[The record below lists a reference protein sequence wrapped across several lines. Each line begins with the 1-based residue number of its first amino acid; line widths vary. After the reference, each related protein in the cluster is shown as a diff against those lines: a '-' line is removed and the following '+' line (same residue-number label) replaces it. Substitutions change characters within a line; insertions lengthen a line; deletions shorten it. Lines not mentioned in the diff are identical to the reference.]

1 MKVKLA
7 ISSEILEDLVTIEAQ
22 AMSEQIT
29 NLVTYIQNL
38 DKQRSSLTVKK
49 GEQVY
54 LVEHDEIVRLYLE
67 DRVLQVETVE
77 TTYTSN
83 LRLYQV
89 KEDLPANFL
98 QISQSEIIHIK
109 QLDHLKLT
117 ANGLVKLVM
126 KNGSV
131 TYSSR
136 RYLKSYQRKVRTMKK
151 YILSASLGIAIGTII
166 SIITSAVFGQG
177 TYLPLNPFSTMGA
190 YYLSNFSQVTVM
202 LICVAIWATIG
213 ILFPAGRQDF

>member
-7 ISSEILEDLVTIEAQ
+7 ISPDIVEDLVTIEAQ
-22 AMSEQIT
+22 VMSEQVT
-29 NLVTYIQNL
+29 HLVSYIQNL

-67 DRVLQVETVE
+67 DKVLQVETVE
-77 TTYTSN
+77 TIYTSN

-136 RYLKSYQRKVRTMKK
+136 RYLKIIKER
-151 YILSASLGIAIGTII
+151 LG
-166 SIITSAVFGQG
+166 
-177 TYLPLNPFSTMGA
+177 L
-190 YYLSNFSQVTVM
+190 
-202 LICVAIWATIG
+202 
-213 ILFPAGRQDF
+213 

>member
-7 ISSEILEDLVTIEAQ
+7 ISPEILEDLVTIEAQ

-29 NLVTYIQNL
+29 NLVAYVQNL
-38 DKQRSSLTVKK
+38 DKQTSRLTVKK

-54 LVEHDEIVRLYLE
+54 LLEHGEIVRLYLE
-67 DRVLQVETVE
+67 DKVLQVETVGDSF
-77 TTYTSN
+77 TSN

-89 KEDLPANFL
+89 KEELPVNFL

-109 QLDHLKLT
+109 QLDRLKLT

-136 RYLKSYQRKVRTMKK
+136 RYLKSIKER
-151 YILSASLGIAIGTII
+151 LG
-166 SIITSAVFGQG
+166 
-177 TYLPLNPFSTMGA
+177 L
-190 YYLSNFSQVTVM
+190 
-202 LICVAIWATIG
+202 
-213 ILFPAGRQDF
+213 

>member
-7 ISSEILEDLVTIEAQ
+7 ISPEIVEDLVTIEAQ
-22 AMSEQIT
+22 AMSEQVT
-29 NLVTYIQNL
+29 HLVSYIQNL

-67 DRVLQVETVE
+67 DKILQVETVE

-136 RYLKSYQRKVRTMKK
+136 RYLKVIKER
-151 YILSASLGIAIGTII
+151 LG
-166 SIITSAVFGQG
+166 
-177 TYLPLNPFSTMGA
+177 L
-190 YYLSNFSQVTVM
+190 
-202 LICVAIWATIG
+202 
-213 ILFPAGRQDF
+213 

>member
-1 MKVKLA
+1 
-7 ISSEILEDLVTIEAQ
+7 
-22 AMSEQIT
+22 MSEQVT
-29 NLVTYIQNL
+29 HLVSYIQNL

-54 LVEHDEIVRLYLE
+54 LLEHEEIVRLYLE
-67 DRVLQVETVE
+67 YRLLQVETVE
-77 TTYTSN
+77 NVYTSN

-117 ANGLVKLVM
+117 SNGLVKLVM

-136 RYLKSYQRKVRTMKK
+136 RYLKVIKER
-151 YILSASLGIAIGTII
+151 LG
-166 SIITSAVFGQG
+166 
-177 TYLPLNPFSTMGA
+177 L
-190 YYLSNFSQVTVM
+190 
-202 LICVAIWATIG
+202 
-213 ILFPAGRQDF
+213 

>member
-1 MKVKLA
+1 MSIKLA
-7 ISSEILEDLVTIEAQ
+7 ISPDIVEDLVTIEAQ
-22 AMSEQIT
+22 AMSEQVSH
-29 NLVTYIQNL
+29 LVAYVQNL
-38 DKQRSSLTVKK
+38 DKQTSRLTVKK

-67 DRVLQVETVE
+67 DRLLQVETVE
-77 TTYTSN
+77 NVYTSN

-117 ANGLVKLVM
+117 SNGLVKLVM

-136 RYLKSYQRKVRTMKK
+136 RYLKVIKER
-151 YILSASLGIAIGTII
+151 LG
-166 SIITSAVFGQG
+166 
-177 TYLPLNPFSTMGA
+177 L
-190 YYLSNFSQVTVM
+190 
-202 LICVAIWATIG
+202 
-213 ILFPAGRQDF
+213 

>member
-7 ISSEILEDLVTIEAQ
+7 ISPDIVEDLVTIEAQ
-22 AMSEQIT
+22 AMSEQVSH
-29 NLVTYIQNL
+29 LMTYIQNL

-67 DRVLQVETVE
+67 DRLLQVETVE
-77 TTYTSN
+77 NVYTSN

-136 RYLKSYQRKVRTMKK
+136 RYLKVIKER
-151 YILSASLGIAIGTII
+151 LG
-166 SIITSAVFGQG
+166 
-177 TYLPLNPFSTMGA
+177 L
-190 YYLSNFSQVTVM
+190 
-202 LICVAIWATIG
+202 
-213 ILFPAGRQDF
+213 

>member
-7 ISSEILEDLVTIEAQ
+7 ISPDIVEDLVTIEAQ
-22 AMSEQIT
+22 VMSEQVT
-29 NLVTYIQNL
+29 HLVSYIQNL

-67 DRVLQVETVE
+67 DKVLQVETVE
-77 TTYTSN
+77 NVYTSN

-117 ANGLVKLVM
+117 SNGLVKLVM

-136 RYLKSYQRKVRTMKK
+136 RYLKVIKER
-151 YILSASLGIAIGTII
+151 LG
-166 SIITSAVFGQG
+166 
-177 TYLPLNPFSTMGA
+177 L
-190 YYLSNFSQVTVM
+190 
-202 LICVAIWATIG
+202 
-213 ILFPAGRQDF
+213 

>member
-7 ISSEILEDLVTIEAQ
+7 ISPEIVEDLVTIEAQ
-22 AMSEQIT
+22 TMSEQIT
-29 NLVTYIQNL
+29 HLVSYIQNL

-67 DRVLQVETVE
+67 DKVLQVETVE

-98 QISQSEIIHIK
+98 QISQSEIINIK

-136 RYLKSYQRKVRTMKK
+136 RYLKVIKER
-151 YILSASLGIAIGTII
+151 LG
-166 SIITSAVFGQG
+166 
-177 TYLPLNPFSTMGA
+177 L
-190 YYLSNFSQVTVM
+190 
-202 LICVAIWATIG
+202 
-213 ILFPAGRQDF
+213 

>member
-7 ISSEILEDLVTIEAQ
+7 ISPEILEDLVTIEAQ
-22 AMSEQIT
+22 TMSEQIT
-29 NLVTYIQNL
+29 QLVTYVQNL
-38 DKQRSSLTVKK
+38 DKQTSRLTVKK
-49 GEQVY
+49 GEQ
-54 LVEHDEIVRLYLE
+54 VEHDEIVRLYLE
-67 DRVLQVETVE
+67 DKVLQVETVGDSF
-77 TTYTSN
+77 TSN

-89 KEDLPANFL
+89 KEELPPNFL

-136 RYLKSYQRKVRTMKK
+136 RYLKLIKER
-151 YILSASLGIAIGTII
+151 LG
-166 SIITSAVFGQG
+166 
-177 TYLPLNPFSTMGA
+177 L
-190 YYLSNFSQVTVM
+190 
-202 LICVAIWATIG
+202 
-213 ILFPAGRQDF
+213 

>member
-7 ISSEILEDLVTIEAQ
+7 ISPDIVEDLVTIEAQ
-22 AMSEQIT
+22 ALSEQVT
-29 NLVTYIQNL
+29 YLVSYIQNL

-67 DRVLQVETVE
+67 DKVLQVETVE

-117 ANGLVKLVM
+117 ANGLIKLVM

-136 RYLKSYQRKVRTMKK
+136 RYLKVIKER
-151 YILSASLGIAIGTII
+151 LG
-166 SIITSAVFGQG
+166 
-177 TYLPLNPFSTMGA
+177 L
-190 YYLSNFSQVTVM
+190 
-202 LICVAIWATIG
+202 
-213 ILFPAGRQDF
+213 

>member
-7 ISSEILEDLVTIEAQ
+7 ISPEILEDLVTIEAQ

-29 NLVTYIQNL
+29 QLVAYVQNL
-38 DKQRSSLTVKK
+38 DKQTSRLTVKK

-54 LVEHDEIVRLYLE
+54 LLEHDEIVRLYLE
-67 DRVLQVETVE
+67 DKVLQVETVGDSF
-77 TTYTSN
+77 TSN

-89 KEDLPANFL
+89 KEELPANFL

-136 RYLKSYQRKVRTMKK
+136 RYLKVIKER
-151 YILSASLGIAIGTII
+151 LG
-166 SIITSAVFGQG
+166 
-177 TYLPLNPFSTMGA
+177 L
-190 YYLSNFSQVTVM
+190 
-202 LICVAIWATIG
+202 
-213 ILFPAGRQDF
+213 

>member
-7 ISSEILEDLVTIEAQ
+7 ISPEILEDLVTIEAQ
-22 AMSEQIT
+22 AMSEQVSH
-29 NLVTYIQNL
+29 LMTYIQNL

-67 DRVLQVETVE
+67 GKVLQVETVE

-136 RYLKSYQRKVRTMKK
+136 RYLKTIKER
-151 YILSASLGIAIGTII
+151 LG
-166 SIITSAVFGQG
+166 
-177 TYLPLNPFSTMGA
+177 L
-190 YYLSNFSQVTVM
+190 
-202 LICVAIWATIG
+202 
-213 ILFPAGRQDF
+213 

>member
-7 ISSEILEDLVTIEAQ
+7 ISPEILEELVTIDAQ

-29 NLVTYIQNL
+29 QLVAYVQNL
-38 DKQRSSLTVKK
+38 DKQTSRLTVKK

-54 LVEHDEIVRLYLE
+54 LLEYDEIVRLYLE
-67 DRVLQVETVE
+67 DKILQVETE
-77 TTYTSN
+77 EDTFTSN

-89 KEDLPANFL
+89 KDMLPVHFL

-136 RYLKSYQRKVRTMKK
+136 RYLKFIKER
-151 YILSASLGIAIGTII
+151 LG
-166 SIITSAVFGQG
+166 
-177 TYLPLNPFSTMGA
+177 L
-190 YYLSNFSQVTVM
+190 
-202 LICVAIWATIG
+202 
-213 ILFPAGRQDF
+213 

>member
-7 ISSEILEDLVTIEAQ
+7 ISPEILEDLVTIEAQ

-29 NLVTYIQNL
+29 QLVAYVQNL
-38 DKQRSSLTVKK
+38 DKQTSRLAVKK

-54 LVEHDEIVRLYLE
+54 LLEYDEIVRLYLE
-67 DRVLQVETVE
+67 DKILQVETVGDSF
-77 TTYTSN
+77 TSN

-89 KEDLPANFL
+89 KEELPANFL

-136 RYLKSYQRKVRTMKK
+136 RYLKSIKER
-151 YILSASLGIAIGTII
+151 LG
-166 SIITSAVFGQG
+166 
-177 TYLPLNPFSTMGA
+177 L
-190 YYLSNFSQVTVM
+190 
-202 LICVAIWATIG
+202 
-213 ILFPAGRQDF
+213 

>member
-7 ISSEILEDLVTIEAQ
+7 ISPEILEDLVTIEAQ

-29 NLVTYIQNL
+29 QLVAYVQNL
-38 DKQRSSLTVKK
+38 DKQTSRLTVKK
-49 GEQVY
+49 GEQIY
-54 LVEHDEIVRLYLE
+54 LLEHDEIVRLYLE
-67 DRVLQVETVE
+67 DKVLQVETVGDSF
-77 TTYTSN
+77 TSN

-89 KEDLPANFL
+89 KEELPVNFL

-136 RYLKSYQRKVRTMKK
+136 RYLKSIKER
-151 YILSASLGIAIGTII
+151 LG
-166 SIITSAVFGQG
+166 
-177 TYLPLNPFSTMGA
+177 L
-190 YYLSNFSQVTVM
+190 
-202 LICVAIWATIG
+202 
-213 ILFPAGRQDF
+213 

>member
-7 ISSEILEDLVTIEAQ
+7 ISPEIVEDLVTIEAQ
-22 AMSEQIT
+22 VMSEQVT
-29 NLVTYIQNL
+29 HLVSYIQNL

-54 LVEHDEIVRLYLE
+54 LVDHDEIVRLYLE
-67 DRVLQVETVE
+67 DRLLQVETVE
-77 TTYTSN
+77 NVYTSN

-136 RYLKSYQRKVRTMKK
+136 RYLKIIKER
-151 YILSASLGIAIGTII
+151 LG
-166 SIITSAVFGQG
+166 
-177 TYLPLNPFSTMGA
+177 L
-190 YYLSNFSQVTVM
+190 
-202 LICVAIWATIG
+202 
-213 ILFPAGRQDF
+213 

>member
-1 MKVKLA
+1 MPCYWAVTVKLA
-7 ISSEILEDLVTIEAQ
+7 ISPEILEDLVTIEAQ

-29 NLVTYIQNL
+29 QLVAYVQNL
-38 DKQRSSLTVKK
+38 DKQTSRLTVKK

-54 LVEHDEIVRLYLE
+54 LLEHEEIVRLYLE
-67 DRVLQVETVE
+67 DRLLQVETVE
-77 TTYTSN
+77 NVYTSN

-117 ANGLVKLVM
+117 SNGLVKLVM

-136 RYLKSYQRKVRTMKK
+136 RYLKVIKER
-151 YILSASLGIAIGTII
+151 LG
-166 SIITSAVFGQG
+166 
-177 TYLPLNPFSTMGA
+177 L
-190 YYLSNFSQVTVM
+190 
-202 LICVAIWATIG
+202 
-213 ILFPAGRQDF
+213 

>member
-7 ISSEILEDLVTIEAQ
+7 ISPDILEDLVTIEAQ

-29 NLVTYIQNL
+29 QLVAYVQNL
-38 DKQRSSLTVKK
+38 DKQTSRLTVKK

-54 LVEHDEIVRLYLE
+54 LLEYDEIVRLYLE
-67 DRVLQVETVE
+67 DKVLQVETVGDSF
-77 TTYTSN
+77 TSN

-89 KEDLPANFL
+89 KEELPDNFL

-136 RYLKSYQRKVRTMKK
+136 RYLKSIKER
-151 YILSASLGIAIGTII
+151 LG
-166 SIITSAVFGQG
+166 
-177 TYLPLNPFSTMGA
+177 L
-190 YYLSNFSQVTVM
+190 
-202 LICVAIWATIG
+202 
-213 ILFPAGRQDF
+213 

>member
-1 MKVKLA
+1 MKLA
-7 ISSEILEDLVTIEAQ
+7 ISPDIVEDLVTIEAQ
-22 AMSEQIT
+22 VMSEQVT
-29 NLVTYIQNL
+29 HLVSYIQNL

-67 DRVLQVETVE
+67 DKVLQVETVE
-77 TTYTSN
+77 TIYTSN

-109 QLDHLKLT
+109 QLDYLKLT

-136 RYLKSYQRKVRTMKK
+136 RYLKVIKER
-151 YILSASLGIAIGTII
+151 LG
-166 SIITSAVFGQG
+166 
-177 TYLPLNPFSTMGA
+177 L
-190 YYLSNFSQVTVM
+190 
-202 LICVAIWATIG
+202 
-213 ILFPAGRQDF
+213 

>member
-126 KNGSV
+126 KNG
-131 TYSSR
+131 YSSR
-136 RYLKSYQRKVRTMKK
+136 RYLKVIKER
-151 YILSASLGIAIGTII
+151 LG
-166 SIITSAVFGQG
+166 
-177 TYLPLNPFSTMGA
+177 L
-190 YYLSNFSQVTVM
+190 
-202 LICVAIWATIG
+202 
-213 ILFPAGRQDF
+213 

>member
-7 ISSEILEDLVTIEAQ
+7 ISPDIVEDLVTIEAQ

-29 NLVTYIQNL
+29 NLVAYVQNL
-38 DKQRSSLTVKK
+38 DKQRSRLTVKK

-54 LVEHDEIVRLYLE
+54 LVDHDEIVRLYLE
-67 DRVLQVETVE
+67 DRFLQVETVE
-77 TTYTSN
+77 NVYTSN

-136 RYLKSYQRKVRTMKK
+136 RYLKIIKER
-151 YILSASLGIAIGTII
+151 LG
-166 SIITSAVFGQG
+166 
-177 TYLPLNPFSTMGA
+177 L
-190 YYLSNFSQVTVM
+190 
-202 LICVAIWATIG
+202 
-213 ILFPAGRQDF
+213 

>member
-7 ISSEILEDLVTIEAQ
+7 ISPEIVEDLVTIEAQ
-22 AMSEQIT
+22 AMSEQVT
-29 NLVTYIQNL
+29 HLVSYIQNL
-38 DKQRSSLTVKK
+38 DKQTSRLTVKK
-49 GEQVY
+49 GEQFY

-67 DRVLQVETVE
+67 DKVLQVETVE

-136 RYLKSYQRKVRTMKK
+136 RYLKVIKER
-151 YILSASLGIAIGTII
+151 LG
-166 SIITSAVFGQG
+166 
-177 TYLPLNPFSTMGA
+177 L
-190 YYLSNFSQVTVM
+190 
-202 LICVAIWATIG
+202 
-213 ILFPAGRQDF
+213 

>member
-7 ISSEILEDLVTIEAQ
+7 ISPEILEDLVTIEAQ
-22 AMSEQIT
+22 AMSEQVSH
-29 NLVTYIQNL
+29 LMTYIQNL

-54 LVEHDEIVRLYLE
+54 LLEHDEIVRLYLE
-67 DRVLQVETVE
+67 DKMIQVETVE

-136 RYLKSYQRKVRTMKK
+136 RYLKVIKER
-151 YILSASLGIAIGTII
+151 LG
-166 SIITSAVFGQG
+166 
-177 TYLPLNPFSTMGA
+177 L
-190 YYLSNFSQVTVM
+190 
-202 LICVAIWATIG
+202 
-213 ILFPAGRQDF
+213 

>member
-7 ISSEILEDLVTIEAQ
+7 ISPEILEDLVTIEAQ
-22 AMSEQIT
+22 AMSEQVSH
-29 NLVTYIQNL
+29 LVSYIQNL

-54 LVEHDEIVRLYLE
+54 LVELDEIVRLYLE
-67 DRVLQVETVE
+67 DKVLQVETAE
-77 TTYTSN
+77 DSFTSN

-117 ANGLVKLVM
+117 ANGLIKLVM

-136 RYLKSYQRKVRTMKK
+136 RYLKVIKER
-151 YILSASLGIAIGTII
+151 LG
-166 SIITSAVFGQG
+166 
-177 TYLPLNPFSTMGA
+177 L
-190 YYLSNFSQVTVM
+190 
-202 LICVAIWATIG
+202 
-213 ILFPAGRQDF
+213 

>member
-7 ISSEILEDLVTIEAQ
+7 ISPEILEDLVTIKAQ
-22 AMSEQIT
+22 AMSEQVSH
-29 NLVTYIQNL
+29 LMTYIQNL
-38 DKQRSSLTVKK
+38 DKQRSNLTVKK

-67 DRVLQVETVE
+67 DRLLQVETVE
-77 TTYTSN
+77 NVYTSN

-136 RYLKSYQRKVRTMKK
+136 RYLKVIKER
-151 YILSASLGIAIGTII
+151 LG
-166 SIITSAVFGQG
+166 
-177 TYLPLNPFSTMGA
+177 L
-190 YYLSNFSQVTVM
+190 
-202 LICVAIWATIG
+202 
-213 ILFPAGRQDF
+213 

>member
-7 ISSEILEDLVTIEAQ
+7 ISPEIVEDLVIIEAQ
-22 AMSEQIT
+22 AMSEQVSH
-29 NLVTYIQNL
+29 LVSYIQNL

-54 LVEHDEIVRLYLE
+54 LVEHEEIVRLYLE
-67 DRVLQVETVE
+67 YRLLQVETVE
-77 TTYTSN
+77 NVYTSN

-117 ANGLVKLVM
+117 SNGLVKLVM

-136 RYLKSYQRKVRTMKK
+136 RYLKVIKER
-151 YILSASLGIAIGTII
+151 LG
-166 SIITSAVFGQG
+166 
-177 TYLPLNPFSTMGA
+177 L
-190 YYLSNFSQVTVM
+190 
-202 LICVAIWATIG
+202 
-213 ILFPAGRQDF
+213 

>member
-7 ISSEILEDLVTIEAQ
+7 ISPDIVEDLVTIEAQ

-29 NLVTYIQNL
+29 NLVAYVQNL

-54 LVEHDEIVRLYLE
+54 LVEYEEIVRLYLE
-67 DRVLQVETVE
+67 DRLLQVETVE
-77 TTYTSN
+77 NVYTSN

-117 ANGLVKLVM
+117 ANGLIKLVM

-136 RYLKSYQRKVRTMKK
+136 RYLKVIKER
-151 YILSASLGIAIGTII
+151 LG
-166 SIITSAVFGQG
+166 
-177 TYLPLNPFSTMGA
+177 L
-190 YYLSNFSQVTVM
+190 
-202 LICVAIWATIG
+202 
-213 ILFPAGRQDF
+213 

>member
-7 ISSEILEDLVTIEAQ
+7 ISPEILEDLVTIEAQ

-29 NLVTYIQNL
+29 QLVAYVQNL
-38 DKQRSSLTVKK
+38 DKQTSRLTVKK
-49 GEQVY
+49 GDQVY
-54 LVEHDEIVRLYLE
+54 LLEHDEIVRLYLE
-67 DRVLQVETVE
+67 DKVLQVETVGDSF
-77 TTYTSN
+77 TSN

-89 KEDLPANFL
+89 KDMLPVHFL

-136 RYLKSYQRKVRTMKK
+136 RYLKSIKER
-151 YILSASLGIAIGTII
+151 LG
-166 SIITSAVFGQG
+166 
-177 TYLPLNPFSTMGA
+177 L
-190 YYLSNFSQVTVM
+190 
-202 LICVAIWATIG
+202 
-213 ILFPAGRQDF
+213 

>member
-1 MKVKLA
+1 MKLA
-7 ISSEILEDLVTIEAQ
+7 ISPDIVEDLVTIEAQ
-22 AMSEQIT
+22 VMSEQVT
-29 NLVTYIQNL
+29 HLVSYIQNL
-38 DKQRSSLTVKK
+38 DKQTSRLTVKK

-67 DRVLQVETVE
+67 DGLLQVETVE
-77 TTYTSN
+77 NVYTSN

-117 ANGLVKLVM
+117 SNGLVKLVM

-136 RYLKSYQRKVRTMKK
+136 RYLKIIKER
-151 YILSASLGIAIGTII
+151 LG
-166 SIITSAVFGQG
+166 
-177 TYLPLNPFSTMGA
+177 L
-190 YYLSNFSQVTVM
+190 
-202 LICVAIWATIG
+202 
-213 ILFPAGRQDF
+213 

>member
-7 ISSEILEDLVTIEAQ
+7 ISPDILEELVTIEAQ

-29 NLVTYIQNL
+29 QLVAYVQNL
-38 DKQRSSLTVKK
+38 DKQTSRLTVKK

-54 LVEHDEIVRLYLE
+54 LLEHDEIVRLYLE
-67 DRVLQVETVE
+67 DKILQVETGE
-77 TTYTSN
+77 DSFTSN

-89 KEDLPANFL
+89 KEELPANFL

-136 RYLKSYQRKVRTMKK
+136 RYLKSIKER
-151 YILSASLGIAIGTII
+151 LG
-166 SIITSAVFGQG
+166 
-177 TYLPLNPFSTMGA
+177 L
-190 YYLSNFSQVTVM
+190 
-202 LICVAIWATIG
+202 
-213 ILFPAGRQDF
+213 

>member
-1 MKVKLA
+1 
-7 ISSEILEDLVTIEAQ
+7 
-22 AMSEQIT
+22 MSEQVT
-29 NLVTYIQNL
+29 HLVSYIQNL

-67 DRVLQVETVE
+67 DKVLQVETVE
-77 TTYTSN
+77 NVYTSN

-136 RYLKSYQRKVRTMKK
+136 RYLKVIKER
-151 YILSASLGIAIGTII
+151 LG
-166 SIITSAVFGQG
+166 
-177 TYLPLNPFSTMGA
+177 L
-190 YYLSNFSQVTVM
+190 
-202 LICVAIWATIG
+202 
-213 ILFPAGRQDF
+213 

>member
-7 ISSEILEDLVTIEAQ
+7 ISPDIVEDLVTIEAQ

-29 NLVTYIQNL
+29 NLMTYIQNL

-67 DRVLQVETVE
+67 DKVLQVETVE

-117 ANGLVKLVM
+117 ANGLVKLAM

-136 RYLKSYQRKVRTMKK
+136 RYLKVIKER
-151 YILSASLGIAIGTII
+151 LG
-166 SIITSAVFGQG
+166 
-177 TYLPLNPFSTMGA
+177 L
-190 YYLSNFSQVTVM
+190 
-202 LICVAIWATIG
+202 
-213 ILFPAGRQDF
+213 

>member
-7 ISSEILEDLVTIEAQ
+7 ISPEILEDLVTIEAQ

-29 NLVTYIQNL
+29 QLVTYVQNL
-38 DKQRSSLTVKK
+38 DKQTSRLTVKK

-54 LVEHDEIVRLYLE
+54 LLEHDEIVRLYLE
-67 DRVLQVETVE
+67 DKVLQVETVGNSF
-77 TTYTSN
+77 TSN

-89 KEDLPANFL
+89 KEELPANFL

-136 RYLKSYQRKVRTMKK
+136 RYLKFIKER
-151 YILSASLGIAIGTII
+151 LG
-166 SIITSAVFGQG
+166 
-177 TYLPLNPFSTMGA
+177 L
-190 YYLSNFSQVTVM
+190 
-202 LICVAIWATIG
+202 
-213 ILFPAGRQDF
+213 

>member
-7 ISSEILEDLVTIEAQ
+7 ISSDIVEDLVTIEAQ
-22 AMSEQIT
+22 AMSDQIT
-29 NLVTYIQNL
+29 NLVAYVQNL
-38 DKQRSSLTVKK
+38 DKQTSRLTVKK

-54 LVEHDEIVRLYLE
+54 LLEHDEIVRLYLE
-67 DRVLQVETVE
+67 DRLLQVETVE
-77 TTYTSN
+77 NVYTSN

-136 RYLKSYQRKVRTMKK
+136 RYLKIIKER
-151 YILSASLGIAIGTII
+151 LG
-166 SIITSAVFGQG
+166 
-177 TYLPLNPFSTMGA
+177 L
-190 YYLSNFSQVTVM
+190 
-202 LICVAIWATIG
+202 
-213 ILFPAGRQDF
+213 